1 MILLRNK
8 IFWISLAIAG
18 SIVFPLIIKTP
29 YIHHILVLIGIN
41 VVVVLSLDMILGH
54 AGLVSL
60 GHAGFMGIGGYTCVL
75 LVMKYK
81 FPFLLGLIGGM
92 LTSGGFGVLIGYPSL
107 RLKGHYF
114 VIITFIMGIVLT
126 LFFTNLIS
134 ITNGPMGLPNIPS
147 AKIKVGETLFID
159 FNTKIKYYYLI
170 LTFISFII
178 YIKHR
183 VYHSKMGRGLLAIR
197 EDEDLGKSV
206 GINTH
211 LLKVIAFLISAA
223 FTGMAGGLFAHY
235 VRSIAPD
242 SFTFIHSFYFFVM
255 NLVGGSGTTLG
266 PIIGSSLLTI
276 IDELCQL
283 FFTPAWA
290 RILFGIFLIVFIIYM
305 PMGIM
310 GLVKGLFSRKKY
322 E

>member
-1 MILLRNK
+1 MIAVSILL
-8 IFWISLAIAG
+8 
-18 SIVFPLIIKTP
+18 PLIIKTP

-41 VVVVLSLDMILGH
+41 VIVVLSLDIILGH
-54 AGLVSL
+54 MGLASL
-60 GHAGFMGIGGYTCVL
+60 GHAGFMGIGGYTCAL
-75 LVMKYK
+75 LVMNYK
-81 FPFLLGLIGGM
+81 VPFLLGLLGGM
-92 LTSGGFGVLIGYPSL
+92 LTSGAFGVLIGYPSL

-126 LFFTNLIS
+126 LFFTNLVS

-147 AKIKVGETLFID
+147 AKIKVGEILSIN

-170 LTFISFII
+170 LTFIFFII

-183 VYHSKMGRGLLAIR
+183 FYHSKMGRGLLAIR
-197 EDEDLGKSV
+197 EDEDLGKSI

-211 LLKVIAFLISAA
+211 LLKVMAFVISTA

-255 NLVGGSGTTLG
+255 NLVGGGGTILG

-276 IDELCQL
+276 IDELSQL
-283 FFTPAWA
+283 FFQPAWA
-290 RILFGIFLIVFIIYM
+290 RILFGVFLIAFIIYM

-310 GLVKGLFSRKKY
+310 GLVKRLFLREKH

>member
-1 MILLRNK
+1 MILLRKK
-8 IFWISLAIAG
+8 IFWISLAIAL
-18 SIVFPLIIKTP
+18 SIILPLIIKTP

-41 VVVVLSLDMILGH
+41 VIVVLSLDMILGH

-60 GHAGFMGIGGYTCVL
+60 GHAGFMGIGAYTCAL

-81 FPFLLGLIGGM
+81 FPFLLGLLGGM
-92 LTSGGFGVLIGYPSL
+92 STSSAFGLLIGYPSL

-114 VIITFIMGIVLT
+114 VIITFIIGIILT
-126 LFFTNLIS
+126 LFFTNLVS

-147 AKIKVGETLFID
+147 AKIKIGEILFINFD
-159 FNTKIKYYYLI
+159 TKIKYYYLT
-170 LTFISFII
+170 LTFIFII
-178 YIKHR
+178 IYVKNR
-183 VYHSKMGRGLLAIR
+183 FYYSKMGRGLLAIR
-197 EDEDLGKSV
+197 EDEELGKSV

-211 LLKVIAFLISAA
+211 LLKVIAFVISVA

-242 SFTFIHSFYFFVM
+242 SFTFIPSFYFFVM
-255 NLVGGSGTTLG
+255 NLVGGSGTILG
-266 PIIGSSLLTI
+266 PIIGSSLLTV
-276 IDELCQL
+276 IDELSQL
-283 FFTPAWA
+283 FFQPAWA
-290 RILFGIFLIVFIIYM
+290 RVLFGVFLIVCIIYM

-310 GLVKGLFSRKKY
+310 GLVKRLFLREKY